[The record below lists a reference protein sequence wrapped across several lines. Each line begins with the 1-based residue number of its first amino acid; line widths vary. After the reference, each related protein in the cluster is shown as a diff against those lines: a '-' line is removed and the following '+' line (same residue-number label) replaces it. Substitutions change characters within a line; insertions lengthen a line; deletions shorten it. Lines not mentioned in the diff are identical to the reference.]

1 MAHLLK
7 RCSFEKHRKLSF
19 VITGKVSPQICKSV
33 LYGSGRVF
41 GLRSMVTGLSLT
53 RGAVSLSK
61 TLYPLLNTG
70 LNTGNNPHN

>member
-53 RGAVSLSK
+53 
-61 TLYPLLNTG
+61 
-70 LNTGNNPHN
+70 